1 MLQLGSKFAQTMLM
15 HRISCWDKNNLQPD
29 TGEPV
34 SLVLLNWL
42 IQWGLQLLTYSLQYV
57 VCRSFKGRN
66 RLVNS
71 GILARN
77 QRKALLPTLL
87 CLNQYI
93 EPWSFC
99 PTTQLMHSKMHTFL
113 HNISAIICVRVGS
126 VICTKQSSFLVFTSQ
141 THPPSPAL

>member
-1 MLQLGSKFAQTMLM
+1 MSLHRTLGHVFKMSYFLLYAPWSFLKSISGTMLQLGSKFAQTMLM

-66 RLVNS
+66 GLVNS

-93 EPWSFC
+93 EP
-99 PTTQLMHSKMHTFL
+99 
-113 HNISAIICVRVGS
+113 
-126 VICTKQSSFLVFTSQ
+126 
-141 THPPSPAL
+141 